1 MMLGALFAPAAK
13 FVSFRSEERMQAAM
27 SNLKRRN
34 YRRRTWRRPADRR
47 AQFVVFGIIALLA
60 AYAYSKKP
68 SRTLP
73 PVIAGS
79 ATVIDGDT
87 ISIGGT
93 RIRLQGTD
101 APEWEQ
107 TCDDAKGASW
117 PCGTKAA
124 RELGALIR
132 DVTLTCKTSDFDQ
145 YDRVLAE
152 CSTPDSTNVNVWL
165 VRQGWA
171 VAFGRSR
178 LYTTAEAEAK
188 AAKRGLWQG
197 GFTRPSDWRERE
209 RRPE

>member
-1 MMLGALFAPAAK
+1 
-13 FVSFRSEERMQAAM
+13 MQAAM
-27 SNLKRRN
+27 SNWKRRN
-34 YRRRTWRRPADRR
+34 HRRKTWRPPPRRRGQLVAL
-47 AQFVVFGIIALLA
+47 GIIALLA
-60 AYAYSKKP
+60 AYAYFKKP

-73 PVIAGS
+73 PVITGF

-93 RIRLQGTD
+93 RIRLEGTD

-124 RELGALIR
+124 RELGALIKG
-132 DVTLTCKTSDFDQ
+132 VTLTCKTSDFDQ

-152 CSTPDSTNVNVWL
+152 CSLPDGTNANAWI

-178 LYTTAEAEAK
+178 LHTSAEAEAK

-197 GFTRPSDWRERE
+197 NFTRPSDWRERE
-209 RRPE
+209 RQTQ

>member
-1 MMLGALFAPAAK
+1 MATW
-13 FVSFRSEERMQAAM
+13 RQ
-27 SNLKRRN
+27 RN
-34 YRRRTWRRPADRR
+34 YRRQHRRGPPDRR
-47 AQFVVFGIIALLA
+47 AQLVVLGIAGLLA
-60 AYAYSKKP
+60 VFAYFKARDRK
-68 SRTLP
+68 LP
-73 PVIAGS
+73 PVITGQA
-79 ATVIDGDT
+79 AVVDGDT

-101 APEWEQ
+101 APEWDQ
-107 TCDDAKGASW
+107 TCDDAMGASW

-124 RELGALIR
+124 RELGALIKG
-132 DVTLTCKTSDFDQ
+132 VTLTCKTSDFDQ

-152 CSTPDSTNVNVWL
+152 CSMPDGTNVNVWL

-178 LYTTAEAEAK
+178 LYTSAEAEAK
-188 AAKRGLWQG
+188 AAKRGMWQG

>member
-1 MMLGALFAPAAK
+1 MA
-13 FVSFRSEERMQAAM
+13 RW
-27 SNLKRRN
+27 
-34 YRRRTWRRPADRR
+34 RRRSDRRRRHWRRPADRR
-47 AQFVVFGIIALLA
+47 AQLVVLGIAALLA
-60 AYAYSKKP
+60 AFAYFKARDRK
-68 SRTLP
+68 LP
-73 PVIAGS
+73 PVITGQA
-79 ATVIDGDT
+79 AVVDGDT

-124 RELGALIR
+124 RELGALIKG
-132 DVTLTCKTSDFDQ
+132 VTLTCKTSDFDQ

-152 CSTPDSTNVNVWL
+152 CFLPDGTNVNVWL

-178 LYTTAEAEAK
+178 LYTSAEAEAK

-197 GFTRPSDWRERE
+197 AFTRPLDWRERE
-209 RRPE
+209 RRPN

>member
-1 MMLGALFAPAAK
+1 MANWRR
-13 FVSFRSEERMQAAM
+13 RSNR
-27 SNLKRRN
+27 RRN
-34 YRRRTWRRPADRR
+34 GRPVDRR
-47 AQFVVFGIIALLA
+47 AQVVVLVIVGLLA
-60 AYAYSKKP
+60 VFAYFKARDRK
-68 SRTLP
+68 LP

-93 RIRLQGTD
+93 RIRLEGTD

-124 RELGALIR
+124 RELGALIKG
-132 DVTLTCKTSDFDQ
+132 VTLTCKTSDFDQ

-152 CSTPDSTNVNVWL
+152 CSMPDGTNVNVWL

-178 LYTTAEAEAK
+178 LYTSAEAEAK

-197 GFTRPSDWRERE
+197 TFTRPSDWRERE
-209 RRPE
+209 RQPQ